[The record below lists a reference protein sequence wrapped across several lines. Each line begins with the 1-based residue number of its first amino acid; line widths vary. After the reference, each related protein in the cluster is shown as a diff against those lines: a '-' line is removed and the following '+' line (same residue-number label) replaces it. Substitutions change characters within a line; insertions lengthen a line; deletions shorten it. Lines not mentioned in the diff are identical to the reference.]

1 MALTDLL
8 VALKDNAKLYI
19 TLTDKES
26 NVLIT
31 FNAAGYQSVESDLGA
46 RVVKKITIGS
56 PSEISVMLEDATP

>member
-8 VALKDNAKLYI
+8 VALANNQKLYI

-31 FNAAGYQSVESDLGA
+31 VNAAGYESVESDLGS

-56 PSEISVMLEDATP
+56 PAEVSVMLEDATP